1 LTDKKKW
8 INIILPVVG
17 IIIVLLY
24 MICEGSC
31 AYLEGSLIGL
41 PLNYLGII
49 YMGILLVSNLFKKLE
64 VSLFL
69 LSSGLGA
76 EVQLLGFQ
84 IQNDVF
90 CSYCLSFGAV
100 ILLLFLLNFEKSKK
114 IFMSG
119 SLVLGLILF
128 SIFFKGS
135 ATPAY
140 AEDIVIPSF
149 GSGKIQVRLYTDYFC
164 NPCRALEPKIEPLII
179 DLVEKGMITITFID
193 TPIHP
198 QTTLYVKYFLYILNE
213 NKKFKHALHARSV
226 LFEAAKEKIKDSEKL
241 EAFIKKKGIP
251 FKPFDPS
258 ATFKIFSESI
268 KKDMIKATPTCVIY
282 KDGKGETFDGR
293 DIKSALE
300 KIK

>member
-1 LTDKKKW
+1 MTAKKQW

-49 YMGILLVSNLFKKLE
+49 YMGILLVSNLLKKLE

-114 IFMSG
+114 IFISG

-149 GSGKIQVRLYTDYFC
+149 GGGKIQVRLYTDYFC

-179 DLVEKGMITITFID
+179 DLVEKEMITITFID

-198 QTTLYVKYFLYILNE
+198 QTTLYVKYFLYILHE
-213 NKKFKHALHARSV
+213 NSKFKHALHARNV
-226 LFEAAKEKIKDSEKL
+226 LFEAAKEKIKDSERL

-251 FKPFDPS
+251 FKHFDPS
-258 ATFKIFSESI
+258 ATFKIFNESI
-268 KKDMIKATPTCVIY
+268 RKDKIKATPTCVIY

-300 KIK
+300 KLQ

>member
-1 LTDKKKW
+1 LTAKKQW

-114 IFMSG
+114 IFISG

-149 GSGKIQVRLYTDYFC
+149 GCGKIQVRLYTDYFC

-179 DLVEKGMITITFID
+179 DLVEKEVITITFID

-198 QTTLYVKYFLYILNE
+198 QTTLYVKYFLYILHE
-213 NKKFKHALHARSV
+213 NRKFKHALHARNV

-268 KKDMIKATPTCVIY
+268 RKDKIKATPTCVIY

-293 DIKSALE
+293 DIKGALE
-300 KIK
+300 KLQ